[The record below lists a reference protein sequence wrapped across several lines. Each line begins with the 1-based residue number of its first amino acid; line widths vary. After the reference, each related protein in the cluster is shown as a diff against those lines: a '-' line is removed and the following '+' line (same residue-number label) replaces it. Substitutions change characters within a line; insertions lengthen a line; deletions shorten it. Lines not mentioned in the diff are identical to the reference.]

1 VETPR
6 LKINRSNV
14 TLAGCVVSVLM
25 GLLVIHRGY
34 DPYNAAQNVGFA
46 WLMIWTW
53 LGKRFGLLG
62 MRQKQIYEAFKKEQ
76 AVPLPF
82 DKTIFRGAVVLT
94 LVSVIGWFR

>member
-14 TLAGCVVSVLM
+14 ALAGCVVSVLI

-34 DPYNAAQNVGFA
+34 DPYNAAQNVGFG

-53 LGKRFGLLG
+53 LGKRFGLFR
-62 MRQKQIYEAFKKEQ
+62 MRQKQIYEAFKKGQ

-82 DKTIFRGAVVLT
+82 DKIIFRGAVVLT